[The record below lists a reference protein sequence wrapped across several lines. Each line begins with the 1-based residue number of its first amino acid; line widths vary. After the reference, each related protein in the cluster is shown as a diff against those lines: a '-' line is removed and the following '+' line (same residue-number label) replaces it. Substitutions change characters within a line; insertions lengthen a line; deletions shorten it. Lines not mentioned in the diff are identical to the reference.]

1 LAILVSDTSVLI
13 DLDRGAL
20 LEAMFLLP
28 HEFAV
33 PDLLF
38 VRELAGPLGTTLV
51 SLGLR
56 VEELTDDEVTRATL
70 VGRQHRNL
78 SVPDTF
84 AFSIAEQRGWTVLS
98 GDGGL
103 RNLARETKV
112 ECRGVLWLCDQL
124 EEGRF
129 LTAARLHAGLT
140 AISNH
145 PRCRL
150 PTVEV
155 AARLARYFG

>member
-1 LAILVSDTSVLI
+1 MAILVSDTSVII

-20 LEAMFLLP
+20 LEDTFRLP

-33 PDLLF
+33 PDVLF
-38 VRELAGPLGTTLV
+38 ERELSGALGDRLV

-56 VEELTDDEVTRATL
+56 VEELTDVEVTRATL
-70 VGRQHRNL
+70 VRRERGEL

-84 AFSIAEQRGWTVLS
+84 AFAIAESRRWLLLS

-103 RNLARETKV
+103 RRLAQDAQVR
-112 ECRGVLWLCDQL
+112 CHGVLWVCDQL
-124 EEGRF
+124 EEGQHVPV
-129 LTAARLHAGLT
+129 ARLHSGLT
-140 AISNH
+140 AISTH

-150 PTVEV
+150 PAGEIT
-155 AARLARYFG
+155 ARLMRYVA

>member
-20 LEAMFLLP
+20 LEALFLLP

-38 VRELAGPLGTTLV
+38 ARELAGPLGTRLV

-84 AFSIAEQRGWTVLS
+84 AFSIAEQRGWTLLS

-103 RNLARETKV
+103 RTLARDAEL

-124 EEGRF
+124 EAGAHVE
-129 LTAARLHAGLT
+129 AARLHAGLT
-140 AISNH
+140 AISSH

-150 PTVEV
+150 PSAEIAV
-155 AARLARYFG
+155 RLARYLR